1 MRASF
6 RLRILLGVA
15 FASSLSAGSVGAL
28 VACGSSDDDDT
39 SGRKDASTDAAIGT
53 TDSSPGAD
61 AASDGGSVND
71 ATLSDA
77 DASDAAADA
86 DAALALHRPF
96 GLTHF
101 IATGQSLS
109 VGVDGTPL
117 IDTTQPYHNVR
128 ISDDGSAPLYDG
140 VGDKLALVP
149 LVAPVRPTEGATLEY
164 PHNIFGQTCNEP
176 AANQVTALAMAADG
190 KDYPVALS
198 VVGESGQSITVI
210 QKGGTGNA
218 YASSMY
224 EATALVGLAAD
235 AGETFGVGGIF
246 LTHGETDTG
255 DTTYEASLVQLQSDY
270 QSDLQKLTRQTD
282 GVPLFLSQQC
292 TEPGTAGATSA
303 STLAEWK
310 AAVDNPGKIVLVG
323 SKYQY
328 EYSTADYLH
337 LIGPGYVA
345 LGEKYGEAYF
355 EQVVLQHPWRPLAPA
370 SLTSATRAG
379 AVITLNLDVAYPPLT
394 LDPMLT
400 TNHATGTY
408 AAWGKGDGFEV
419 SDSTGNLTIDSV
431 AIAGSTVTLTLD
443 KAPTGTGLTLGYAMV
458 QDGEGTQG
466 GAVGGRHGALRDS
479 DPFVGRDAEMIAS
492 TVTSGSATI
501 TAGTPG
507 TAPFLART
515 THDRVHDSAGTEY
528 IVTAH
533 AADGS
538 SVTVSP
544 AWAGASG
551 TTTLGFAHEQRNY
564 LVQFSMAVP

>member
-6 RLRILLGVA
+6 RLRVLLGAAVV
-15 FASSLSAGSVGAL
+15 SSIAAGSVGAL
-28 VACGSSDDDDT
+28 VACGSSDDGT
-39 SGRKDASTDAAIGT
+39 SGAKDASTDGT
-53 TDSSPGAD
+53 LGKTDSSPPGTD
-61 AASDGGSVND
+61 AASDAGPIDD
-71 ATLSDA
+71 ATVSDA
-77 DASDAAADA
+77 DAGDAAADA

-140 VGDKLALVP
+140 MGDKLALVP
-149 LVAPVRPTEGATLEY
+149 LIAPVRPTEGATLEY

-235 AGETFGVGGIF
+235 AGATFGVGGIF

-255 DTTYEASLVQLQSDY
+255 DTTYEASLVKLQSDY
-270 QSDLQKLTRQTD
+270 QTDLQALTKQTD

-292 TEPGTAGATSA
+292 TEPGSAGATSA
-303 STLAEWK
+303 STIAEWK

-328 EYSTADYLH
+328 EYSTADHLH

-355 EQVVLQHPWRPLAPA
+355 QQVVLDRPWRPLAPA
-370 SLTSATRAG
+370 SLTSATHTG

-408 AAWGKGDGFEV
+408 AAWAKGEGFEV

-431 AIAGSTVTLTLD
+431 AIAGSAVTITLD
-443 KAPTGTGLTLGYAMV
+443 KAPTGTGLTLAYAMV
-458 QDGEGTQG
+458 QDGDGTQG

-479 DPFVGRDAEMIAS
+479 DPFVGRDAEKISS
-492 TVTSGSATI
+492 TVTAGSATI
-501 TAGTPG
+501 TAGTAG
-507 TAPFLART
+507 AKPFLART
-515 THDRVHDSAGTEY
+515 THDRVHDASGAEY

-544 AWAGASG
+544 VWAGASG
-551 TTTLGFAHEQRNY
+551 TVTLDYAHEQRNY
-564 LVQFSMAVP
+564 LVQFSLPVQ